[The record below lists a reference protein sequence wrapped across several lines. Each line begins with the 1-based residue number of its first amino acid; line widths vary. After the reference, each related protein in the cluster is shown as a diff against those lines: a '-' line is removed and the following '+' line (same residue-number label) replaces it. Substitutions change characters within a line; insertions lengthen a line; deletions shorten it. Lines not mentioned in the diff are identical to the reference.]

1 MKKAI
6 FAMAVMLF
14 GYSAFAQNSN
24 TLVSN
29 YIHVKNALVKSD
41 AKAATDAIQV
51 FYQSVQNEKDFTQKA
66 DLLKATDALQKAGD
80 LKSQRNAL
88 NNVSTIMWTVV
99 KNTDKLNEPVYYQY
113 CPMAKGYW
121 LSFEKKIEN
130 PYYGASM
137 LSCGKVVETKM

>member
-1 MKKAI
+1 
-6 FAMAVMLF
+6 MAVMLF

-29 YIHVKNALVKSD
+29 YINVKNALVKSD
-41 AKAATDAIQV
+41 AKAAADAIQV

-80 LKSQRNAL
+80 LKSQRNAF
-88 NNVSTIMWTVV
+88 NNVSTLMWAVV
-99 KNTDKLNEPVYYQY
+99 KNTEKLNQPVYYQY

-121 LSFEKKIEN
+121 LSKEKKIEN
-130 PYYGASM
+130 PYYGSSM
-137 LSCGKVVETKM
+137 LSCGKVVETKE